1 MIIVNDLELVDLTT
15 PNNIILGAPVMTSSY
30 HINLPS
36 TIGTAGQVLST
47 SGTGSTSWITPSSA
61 GTVTSVGLSAPSIFT
76 ITNSPV
82 TSSGTLAI
90 TFNSIGTSGTILTS
104 NGTSASWQSPAT
116 NGTVTSVS
124 ASVPTGFT
132 VTTSTATTTPSIA
145 ITYSGAIPISA
156 GGTNQTSNGSNT
168 QVLTSNGSGGTSW
181 TTPTTGTVTSV
192 SASVPTGFTVTTSTA
207 TTTPSIAITYSGAIP
222 ISAGGTNQ
230 TSNGSNTQVLTS
242 NGSGG
247 TSWTTPTTGTVTSV
261 GLSVPSIFTISGS
274 PVTSSGT
281 LSFLTTNA
289 TTGSG
294 GLVQTLSPTISE
306 PVISNTANANLVTLK
321 GDYTIG
327 SYNWNFPSG
336 PGATGSYLTSGN
348 GGTNAMTWTSTIP
361 ISNGGTNQTTNGT
374 SGQYL
379 TSSGSSSAMTWTT
392 PPTIPFQSIGFT
404 YTLST
409 NFTTANNTQLAVPF
423 NTLNFG
429 SLFSGFTLSGGGFL
443 NSTGGTVGLL
453 VTYNLVWDNATLTG
467 QREGFVVANG
477 VQQGIDAIIPNSIAY
492 IGPSASI
499 FITLTNGTQFYIGV
513 NNAGGGATT
522 TQIQSGVNQSYVSCL
537 RVY

>member
-116 NGTVTSVS
+116 N
-124 ASVPTGFT
+124 
-132 VTTSTATTTPSIA
+132 
-145 ITYSGAIPISA
+145 
-156 GGTNQTSNGSNT
+156 
-168 QVLTSNGSGGTSW
+168 
-181 TTPTTGTVTSV
+181 GTVTSV